1 MERHYT
7 NGTEPD
13 VLPHYSR
20 CTGPCDQGRK
30 LCPTP
35 EACCLASDTE
45 AEGSTRAF
53 TRPLFLAIALVA
65 LAVIV
70 VLAIELPRL
79 TP

>member
-30 LCPTP
+30 LCPCPT
-35 EACCLASDTE
+35 ACQA
-45 AEGSTRAF
+45 AEDVEDEFSEMRIITRMVVAIIIV
-53 TRPLFLAIALVA
+53 LCIALV
-65 LAVIV
+65 VS
-70 VLAIELPRL
+70 VLAGRPS
-79 TP
+79 